1 MTGVSGDPSTLA
13 VPCATLAG
21 EIPLM
26 QDLTTGSIPRH
37 IVRMAMPIAM
47 GMLFQTLYLLVDLFF
62 VSRLGDAAIAGV
74 SAAGN
79 VSFIIMA
86 LTQVLG
92 IGTTTLIAQ
101 AAGRKDRDDA
111 NLVFNQSLLLAALC
125 AAITLAAGY
134 GLSGLYTHGLGAD
147 VATARA
153 GDTYLAWY
161 LPGLALQF
169 AIIAMASAL
178 RGTGITMPGMVVQ
191 MATVVLN
198 AVLAPV
204 LIAGWGTGH
213 PLGVMGAGLAT
224 SLAVAGGVILLW
236 FYFHKL
242 ETYVSFD
249 STALRARLT
258 VWKRIL
264 AIGLPAGGEFALMFV
279 YITVVYWIIRHFGDA
294 AQAGYGIGS
303 RVMQAVFLP
312 AMAIAFAVA
321 PIAGQ
326 NMGAR
331 QHDRVR
337 ATFRHAAIASTA
349 VMLALTLLCQWQPQ
363 ALVRPFAH
371 GSDAQSMAVAA
382 EFLRIIA
389 WNFIASGLIFTCSG
403 IFQALGNTLP
413 SLLSSASR
421 LLTFVIPGIWLS
433 HRPGFSLPDL
443 WHLSVA
449 TVTVQAATSLWLL
462 RGQYRRRLAAMP
474 ATSVS

>member
-1 MTGVSGDPSTLA
+1 MH
-13 VPCATLAG
+13 
-21 EIPLM
+21 
-26 QDLTTGSIPRH
+26 DLTEGPIPRH
-37 IVRMAMPIAM
+37 LVRMAMPIAM

-111 NLVFNQSLLLAALC
+111 NLVFNQSLLLALLCGAL
-125 AAITLAAGY
+125 TLAAGY
-134 GLSGLYTHGLGAD
+134 GLSGLYTQGLGAD
-147 VATARA
+147 AATTQA
-153 GDTYLAWY
+153 GNTYLVWY

-178 RGTGITMPGMVVQ
+178 RGTGITMPGMVAQ
-191 MATVVLN
+191 MVTVMLN
-198 AVLAPV
+198 ALLAPV

-224 SLAVAGGVILLW
+224 SLAVAAGVALLW
-236 FYFHKL
+236 VYFHKL
-242 ETYVSFD
+242 ETYVGID
-249 STALRARLT
+249 PARLRPRLD
-258 VWKRIL
+258 VWRRVL

-326 NMGAR
+326 NMGAGR
-331 QHDRVR
+331 PQRVR
-337 ATFRHAAIASTA
+337 ATFRHAALASSA
-349 VMLALTLLCQWQPQ
+349 VMLGLTLLCQWRPE

-371 GSDAQSMAVAA
+371 ASDARSMAVAA
-382 EFLRIIA
+382 EFLRIIS

-403 IFQALGNTLP
+403 LFQAMGNTLP

-421 LLTFVIPGIWLS
+421 LLTFVVPGIILS
-433 HRPGFSLPDL
+433 RHPGFRLADL

-449 TVTVQAATSLWLL
+449 TVTLQALTSLWLL
-462 RGQYRRRLAAMP
+462 RGQFGRRLPVAP
-474 ATSVS
+474 VTSVS